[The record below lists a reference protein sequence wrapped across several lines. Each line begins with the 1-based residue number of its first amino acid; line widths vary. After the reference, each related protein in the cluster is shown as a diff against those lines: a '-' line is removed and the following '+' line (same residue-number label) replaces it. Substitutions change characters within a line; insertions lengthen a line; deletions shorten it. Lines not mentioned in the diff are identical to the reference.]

1 MKNHLKQ
8 IKQCFTLSS
17 SIVPSFAGMEIT
29 SKEFLTV
36 HEARA
41 FLGVSRSFLYRLK
54 DTKLQAYALG
64 KKTYF
69 KKSDLENLFTKK
81 SPHNS

>member
-1 MKNHLKQ
+1 M
-8 IKQCFTLSS
+8 
-17 SIVPSFAGMEIT
+17 MET
-29 SKEFLTV
+29 AAKEFLTV

-54 DTKLQAYALG
+54 DDKLQAYALG

-69 KKSDLENLFTKK
+69 KRSDLESLFKPK
-81 SPHNS
+81 N

>member
-1 MKNHLKQ
+1 
-8 IKQCFTLSS
+8 
-17 SIVPSFAGMEIT
+17 MET
-29 SKEFLTV
+29 ATKEYLNV

-54 DTKLQAYALG
+54 DEKLQAYALG

-69 KKSDLENLFTKK
+69 KRSDLENLFKPK
-81 SPHNS
+81 Q

>member
-1 MKNHLKQ
+1 METVDKN
-8 IKQCFTLSS
+8 
-17 SIVPSFAGMEIT
+17 
-29 SKEFLTV
+29 FLTV

-54 DTKLQAYALG
+54 DAKCPTYALG

-69 KKSDLENLFTKK
+69 KRSDLESLFTLKTTPK
-81 SPHNS
+81 N